1 MGTFEDLKNLLGVGN
16 AVVPATAQRRTAV
29 QRASSWLVG
38 WVVFLSSGFVAS
50 VLLNRA
56 WADCDIGVNASANLG
71 SLVVASTVMA
81 TVSTS
86 VWALLRWATG
96 RRRLLTPFLLTTAT
110 GILLLWPF
118 MAFWHAPDG
127 YPVSTCPPDNVPP
140 WWPTWL
146 PL

>member
-1 MGTFEDLKNLLGVGN
+1 MSRL
-16 AVVPATAQRRTAV
+16 PASKGLHAMRSSPQPLRGEQPYSA
-29 QRASSWLVG
+29 ASWLVG
-38 WVVFLSSGFVAS
+38 WAVFLSSGFVAS
-50 VLLNRA
+50 VLLNSA
-56 WADCDIGVNASANLG
+56 WVDCDIGVNASANLG
-71 SLVVASTVMA
+71 SLVVASMVMA

-86 VWALLRWATG
+86 VWALMRWAAG

-118 MAFWHAPDG
+118 MAFWRAPDG